1 MDQNQELAVAQL
13 RESVQKLGGSTQRFG
28 DLTLMRFLIARSMD
42 IEKAAKMFVQWQ
54 KWRASFVPLNYI
66 PESEIPDELSAEKI
80 YLQGPSRKG
89 FPVVLGKVNKHFPA
103 KDQLQF
109 KSKNV
114 FIFGLGCTWDVFFS
128 TVYICA
134 CGLRK
139 LVFRQNIT
147 LVKLIV
153 VSKDLAAELRICGVY
168 ARQNR
173 CKVKIS
179 LNSVVIKFQICAF
192 RGKEIGNEKLIG
204 VLDLQQLSYKNIDP
218 RGLIT
223 GFQFLQSYYPE
234 RLAKCYLLHMPGFFV
249 RVWRFVSRFLEKAT
263 LEKIVIVTSEEET
276 REFMREVG
284 EDALPEE
291 YGGKAKL
298 MPIQD
303 VVLTPLDD

>member
-13 RESVQKLGGSTQRFG
+13 RESVQKLGGSTERCG

-66 PESEIPDELSAEKI
+66 AESEIPDELSAEKI

-89 FPVVLGKVNKHFPA
+89 FPVMLVKVNKHFPA

-114 FIFGLGCTWDVFFS
+114 FILGFVVV
-128 TVYICA
+128 VYFI
-134 CGLRK
+134 
-139 LVFRQNIT
+139 
-147 LVKLIV
+147 
-153 VSKDLAAELRICGVY
+153 
-168 ARQNR
+168 
-173 CKVKIS
+173 
-179 LNSVVIKFQICAF
+179 
-192 RGKEIGNEKLIG
+192 GKEIGNEKLIG
-204 VLDLQQLSYKNIDP
+204 ILDLQQLSYKNVDA

-223 GFQFLQSYYPE
+223 GFQFLQAYYPE

-276 REFMREVG
+276 REFKRDVG

-298 MPIQD
+298 MLLQD